1 MVKEDIIGM
10 LNMNIIIRPCY
21 FAIAI
26 ISVHIWHTNIDYI
39 PM

>member
-10 LNMNIIIRPCY
+10 LNMNIILRPCY
-21 FAIAI
+21 FAI